1 MKSILVS
8 LGVLVIFILLNS
20 CETAE
25 KTVISSGKSLSKV
38 VQTIDTVR
46 KKFIEIARADLSLSP
61 GEALAKTEEWLS
73 QQPEV
78 KQSFVMDDAFIRFT
92 LQSGLEGYFTINLTD
107 ENGLSLTRGGSEVAL
122 DNPLTLKV
130 RSENVLTNKKVL
142 IFSPFVSDT
151 WYASLYKEAEAEI
164 IENKIKSYDNEFEV
178 TNLYKADTSD
188 GKLARQIKELESMGE
203 YGLVILNTHGLPDGF
218 YTSSWVY
225 GLSSQFD
232 TTEAA
237 IREGI
242 DYLRP
247 GTYDQILEGYF
258 KFAYY
263 TNLANVQNWQEFL
276 DERFMDPPV
285 LYLVVTSKFIKSIP
299 SLENTII
306 FGNMCYSGWNLEQV
320 EKPKPGGG
328 SYKIEYEPIREAFL
342 SHNPIAYYAYAYP
355 DGKSAKVGNKFA
367 KAMEDSLTRSLI
379 RDLDSTGRAYRN
391 SEVEEFTG
399 QQVNDPVSPDMPFKL
414 FGAENYSYDNC
425 QEEIFDV
432 RDGQKYQVV
441 CIGDQVWMAEN
452 LRYSGNIT
460 QIIDEDS
467 WVALWNDGN
476 PIEQPAWSH
485 YNNDPAND
493 AVYGKLY
500 NWHAANT
507 GQLCPAGWHIPT
519 DEEWGELISFLGGRV
534 DAGGKMKS
542 TTGWNPPNFNATNSS
557 GFSGFPG
564 GLRSILDGQ
573 FSELGS
579 SGYWWSSTTMSTI
592 EQQAYFIRLNSIT
605 DFADRFNGNKLSG
618 MSCRCV
624 KD

>member
-1 MKSILVS
+1 MKTISAS
-8 LGVLVIFILLNS
+8 LSVLIFFILLNS
-20 CETAE
+20 CETMEPAI
-25 KTVISSGKSLSKV
+25 TSSGKSASKV
-38 VQTIDTVR
+38 ILTIDTVR
-46 KKFIEIARADLSLSP
+46 KKFVEIAKADLSLSP
-61 GEALAKTEEWLS
+61 GEALAKTEEWLRN
-73 QQPEV
+73 QPGV
-78 KQSFVMDDAFIRFT
+78 KKSFVMDDAFIKFT

-107 ENGLSLTRGGSEVAL
+107 ENGLSITRGGTEEAQ
-122 DNPLTLKV
+122 NIPLTYKV
-130 RSENVLTNKKVL
+130 RSKNVLTNKKVL

-188 GKLARQIKELESMGE
+188 GKFARQIKELESMGE

-225 GLSSQFD
+225 GLSSQYD

-237 IREGI
+237 IKEGI

-276 DERFMDPPV
+276 DEQSMDPPV
-285 LYLVVTSKFIKSIP
+285 LYLVVTSGFIKSIP

-306 FGNMCYSGWNLEQV
+306 VGNMCYSGWNLEQT
-320 EKPKPGGG
+320 ELPKPGGG
-328 SYKIEYEPIREAFL
+328 YYTVEYEPIREAFL
-342 SHNPIAYYAYAYP
+342 SQNPIAYYAYSYP
-355 DGKSAKVGNKFA
+355 DGESGKVGNKFA

-379 RDLDSTGRAYRN
+379 KDLDSTGRAYKN
-391 SEVEEFTG
+391 SEIQEFTG
-399 QQVNDPVSPDMPFKL
+399 KQVNEIVSPDLPFKL
-414 FGAENYSYDNC
+414 FGADNYSYDNC

-476 PIEQPAWSH
+476 PIEQPAWCH
-485 YNNDPAND
+485 YNNDPGNE
-493 AVYGKLY
+493 AVHGKLY
-500 NWHAANT
+500 NWHAVNT

-519 DEEWGELISFLGGRV
+519 DEEWGELISYLGGRTQ
-534 DAGGKMKS
+534 AGGKMKS
-542 TTGWNPPNFNATNSS
+542 TSGWNPPNTNASNNS
-557 GFSGFPG
+557 GFSAFPG
-564 GLRSILDGQ
+564 GIRSIGNGQ
-573 FSELGS
+573 FSELGV
-579 SGYWWSSTTMSTI
+579 SGYWWSSTTMNNSDL
-592 EQQAYFIRLNSIT
+592 QAYMVRLANNT
-605 DFADRFNGNKLSG
+605 GFADRINANKLSG

>member
-1 MKSILVS
+1 
-8 LGVLVIFILLNS
+8 
-20 CETAE
+20 
-25 KTVISSGKSLSKV
+25 
-38 VQTIDTVR
+38 VR

-73 QQPEV
+73 QQPKV

-107 ENGLSLTRGGSEVAL
+107 ENGLSLTRGGSEAAF

-130 RSENVLTNKKVL
+130 RSKNVLTNKKVL

-276 DERFMDPPV
+276 DERFLDPPV

-299 SLENTII
+299 SLENTVI
-306 FGNMCYSGWNLEQV
+306 FGNMCYSGWNLEQT
-320 EKPKPGGG
+320 EEPKLGGG
-328 SYKIEYEPIREAFL
+328 KYSIEYEPIREAFL

-414 FGAENYSYDNC
+414 FGAENYSYDDC
-425 QEEIFDV
+425 LKEFTDE
-432 RDGQKYQVV
+432 RDGQKYKAV
-441 CIGDQVWMAEN
+441 CIGNQTWMAEN
-452 LRYSGNIT
+452 LRYNAPGSVVYQNDNSLLPIYGRLYDWNTVMNGASASSLNPSG
-460 QIIDEDS
+460 
-467 WVALWNDGN
+467 V
-476 PIEQPAWSH
+476 
-485 YNNDPAND
+485 
-493 AVYGKLY
+493 
-500 NWHAANT
+500 T
-507 GQLCPAGWHIPT
+507 GICPEGWHIPSQAEW
-519 DEEWGELISFLGGRV
+519 EELLAEVGNDGGNLK
-534 DAGGKMKS
+534 DKDL
-542 TTGWNPPNFNATNSS
+542 WNPPNTGATNRY
-557 GFSGFPG
+557 GFSALPG
-564 GLRSILDGQ
+564 GIQEQPPILT
-573 FSELGS
+573 FSWLGMAGFFWSTDLS
-579 SGYWWSSTTMSTI
+579 SSQQDTHRMALYLHYLTNIGYMS
-592 EQQAYFIRLNSIT
+592 
-605 DFADRFNGNKLSG
+605 DFPMNAKA
-618 MSCRCV
+618 SCRCV

>member
-1 MKSILVS
+1 MKS
-8 LGVLVIFILLNS
+8 VLSPVIVLMFLIFLSS
-20 CETAE
+20 CETMEPAV
-25 KTVISSGKSLSKV
+25 TSSGKSVSKV
-38 VQTIDTVR
+38 IQTIDTVR
-46 KKFIEIARADLSLSP
+46 KKFVEIARADLSLSP

-73 QQPEV
+73 QQPGV
-78 KQSFVMDDAFIRFT
+78 TKSFVMDDAFIRFT

-107 ENGLSLTRGGSEVAL
+107 ENGLSLTRGGSKEAKL
-122 DNPLTLKV
+122 MPFSPRV
-130 RSENVLTNKKVL
+130 RAENVLTNKKVL

-178 TNLYKADTSD
+178 NNLYKADTSD
-188 GKLARQIKELESMGE
+188 GKFARQIKELEAMGE

-225 GLSSQFD
+225 ALSSQFD

-237 IREGI
+237 IKEGI

-247 GTYDQILEGYF
+247 GTYDQIQEGYF
-258 KFAYY
+258 KFAFY

-276 DERFMDPPV
+276 DERYMDPPV
-285 LYLVVTSKFIKSIP
+285 CYLVVTSKFIKSIP
-299 SLENTII
+299 SLENTVIV
-306 FGNMCYSGWNLEQV
+306 GNMCYSGWNIEQI

-328 SYKIEYEPIREAFL
+328 SYTIEYEPIREAFL
-342 SHNPIAYYAYAYP
+342 SHNPVAYYAYAYP
-355 DGKSAKVGNKFA
+355 DGKSDKVGNKFA

-379 RDLDSTGRAYRN
+379 KDLDSTGRAYRN
-391 SEVEEFTG
+391 SEIEEFTG
-399 QQVNDPVSPDMPFKL
+399 QQVNDPVSPDLPFKL
-414 FGAENYSYDNC
+414 FGADNYSYDNC

-452 LRYSGNIT
+452 LRYSSNIT
-460 QIIDEDS
+460 QITDNES
-467 WVALWNDGN
+467 WMALWNGGN
-476 PIEQPAWSH
+476 PIEQPAWCH

-500 NWHAANT
+500 NWHAVNT

-519 DEEWGELISFLGGRV
+519 DEEWGELISYLGGRTQ
-534 DAGGKMKS
+534 AGGKMKS
-542 TTGWNPPNFNATNSS
+542 TSGWNPPNANASNSS
-557 GFSGFPG
+557 GFSAFPG
-564 GLRSILDGQ
+564 GIRSIGDGQ
-573 FSELGS
+573 FYELGIN
-579 SGYWWSSTTMSTI
+579 GYWWSSTTWNNSDL
-592 EQQAYFIRLNSIT
+592 QAYMVRLTSNT
-605 DFADRFNGNKLSG
+605 GFADRTDANKLGG